1 MIFRFVVTKKKKSY
15 SKFGWGKLQ
24 LPLCL
29 LVLISFLNG
38 KVGKIL
44 KGSMD
49 SISSPLPSVKI
60 QIMGRKDCLRRKGKS
75 LLGIVN
81 KHLPADT

>member
-29 LVLISFLNG
+29 PGLISFLNG
-38 KVGKIL
+38 KVEKIL

-60 QIMGRKDCLRRKGKS
+60 QIMYGRERLFE
-75 LLGIVN
+75 V
-81 KHLPADT
+81 

>member
-1 MIFRFVVTKKKKSY
+1 MIFRFVMTKKKKSY
-15 SKFGWGKLQ
+15 AKLGWGKLQ

-29 LVLISFLNG
+29 PGLITFLNG
-38 KVGKIL
+38 KVEKIL

-60 QIMGRKDCLRRKGKS
+60 KIRAEK
-75 LLGIVN
+75 IV
-81 KHLPADT
+81 